1 MNPPRWGSSTRCSAG
16 RYVVALHCV
25 CCEVTDER
33 GSLTRPMPQAA
44 RHATLRL
51 PPTRPHKGR
60 HVAACPPVRT
70 PAPPAQQRL
79 PPQGGVTSSVKS
91 QALGAV
97 DTSPAGDDL
106 ASAVSYAF
114 RPTPRMAPQLAAAVP
129 VALPEL
135 PDVVHMP
142 PQQGGPEAAAP
153 PHAQVAQPPAAAAAA
168 PPPPPP
174 PPPPPAPPMQSA
186 AQQQAPPPPPPPP
199 PPRAPAP
206 APPGGEGDTRSAL
219 LAALVNPNPLGRLRK
234 TTPAVPQPA
243 VVTSPAPAGLEAR
256 SSVGEEHAGS
266 QPVGDVAAG
275 SVAGA
280 GGSDPHGA
288 LLAAILAG
296 PTKFLKPPRPRAE
309 TARVAPVA
317 PREALLEGIRS
328 AGGKAKGTAGAVQ
341 QQQQPAAAAASSPS
355 PAGPHDVMAAL
366 AASLARRRASVA
378 SPEDGVGG
386 SGDEDDW

>member
-1 MNPPRWGSSTRCSAG
+1 
-16 RYVVALHCV
+16 
-25 CCEVTDER
+25 
-33 GSLTRPMPQAA
+33 MPQAA
-44 RHATLRL
+44 RHAALRL
-51 PPTRPHKGR
+51 PPTRPHNGR

-70 PAPPAQQRL
+70 PAPPAQQLL
-79 PPQGGVTSSVKS
+79 PTQGGVTSSVVKS
-91 QALGAV
+91 QALGTV
-97 DTSPAGDDL
+97 DTFTAGGDL

-114 RPTPRMAPQLAAAVP
+114 RPTPRTAPQLAAAMP

-142 PQQGGPEAAAP
+142 PQQGGPAAAAP
-153 PHAQVAQPPAAAAAA
+153 PQAQVAQPPAAAAA

-174 PPPPPAPPMQSA
+174 PPPPPAPAMQSA
-186 AQQQAPPPPPPPP
+186 AQQQAPPPPPPP

-219 LAALVNPNPLGRLRK
+219 LAALENPNPLGRLRK
-234 TTPAVPQPA
+234 TTQAAPQPA
-243 VVTSPAPAGLEAR
+243 VVTSPAPAGPEAR

-266 QPVGDVAAG
+266 LAGGDVAAG
-275 SVAGA
+275 SGAGA
-280 GGSDPHGA
+280 GRSDPHGA

-328 AGGKAKGTAGAVQ
+328 AGGKAKVTAGAV